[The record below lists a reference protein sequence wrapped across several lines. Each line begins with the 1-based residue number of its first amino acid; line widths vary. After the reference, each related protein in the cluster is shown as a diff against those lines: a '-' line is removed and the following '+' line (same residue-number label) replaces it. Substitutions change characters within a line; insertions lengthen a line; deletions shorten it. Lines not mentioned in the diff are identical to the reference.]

1 MQSKDAFSAYHPV
14 VNFLY
19 FALVLLFSMFLLHP
33 LCLAVSLT
41 GAVWYAVILR
51 GKRAVWRSLRC
62 ILPVFVLAV
71 GLNPLF
77 NHTGDTVLCYLFSD
91 NPLTWESVA
100 YGFAAG
106 TMLVSV
112 LLWFQCYNA
121 VMTSDKFIYL
131 FGRRIPAL
139 SLVLSMAL
147 RFVPR
152 FQVQLAAVTEAQK
165 SIGRDIS
172 QGKGWQKVRNAVAV
186 LSILV
191 TWALEN
197 AMDTADSMKSRG
209 YGLPGRTAFSV
220 YRMDSRDK
228 AALLW
233 LGFCGYYVL
242 LGAWAGGMK
251 FVYFPVLQ
259 GVPLTPFSVSFFL
272 AYLALSLTPVLIHG
286 SSAFRWRK
294 QAV

>member
-51 GKRAVWRSLRC
+51 GKRAVWRSLRY

-209 YGLPGRTAFSV
+209 YGLPGRTAFSRIPDGQPGQSGFAMAGV
-220 YRMDSRDK
+220 LRVLCPAGRLGGRDEICVFSR
-228 AALLW
+228 AARRSVDAVSRQLFPGLS
-233 LGFCGYYVL
+233 
-242 LGAWAGGMK
+242 GA
-251 FVYFPVLQ
+251 
-259 GVPLTPFSVSFFL
+259 VSD
-272 AYLALSLTPVLIHG
+272 PG
-286 SSAFRWRK
+286 SHPW
-294 QAV
+294 